1 MSARS
6 IILLFVVV
14 LVPLMAFLAWKWIQI
29 FNSPDGERYLKRRL
43 QGPFTPLSDQDHAQD
58 EARKPNN
65 NR

>member
-43 QGPFTPLSDQDHAQD
+43 QGPFTPLSDQDNAQD